1 MSARLAL
8 RRRRRR
14 RRRSSLLGSLLVG
27 AWPVSRCEV
36 PLSRSISQIEQKMW
50 WSVWSVKLVLRRFWW
65 PAVDLRRISNRFCN
79 SRKTKIPESAPKTCD
94 FSCVKLF
101 QSVNLKSEVWALHIS
116 QPCFPEKCSNAD
128 LQIDSIDGVREFCPI
143 GATVTHVTVRSI
155 TFRQTAVARVR
166 ASRAPPSSSSS
177 GRERDRL
184 HTTTSNDHK
193 QRERRR

>member
-14 RRRSSLLGSLLVG
+14 RRRRRLLGSLLVG

-65 PAVDLRRISNRFCN
+65 PAVDLREVSNYLQRRFQ
-79 SRKTKIPESAPKTCD
+79 SARQKR
-94 FSCVKLF
+94 VKLF
-101 QSVNLKSEVWALHIS
+101 QSVNLKSEVRAKISHFHNLVSLRNVRTRICRSTRSMGSESSAQLAL
-116 QPCFPEKCSNAD
+116 
-128 LQIDSIDGVREFCPI
+128 R
-143 GATVTHVTVRSI
+143 VTHVTVRSI